1 MQAGD
6 TPIET
11 QGKGI
16 FNFRYPVRD
25 TPWMCQYVLLE
36 RGRTPQFSCET
47 PRRKNR
53 APDSCGNFSHT
64 SAMQVSLLAGDF
76 EQSFVA

>member
-6 TPIET
+6 APIET
-11 QGKGI
+11 QRKGI
-16 FNFRYPVRD
+16 FNFRYPVPD

-36 RGRTPQFSCET
+36 RNRTSQFSCET
-47 PRRKNR
+47 PRRKNS

-64 SAMQVSLLAGDF
+64 SAMQVSLLVGDL